1 MQHEFDLI
9 SDLHKDARG
18 FRPSSSWL
26 AAFRASTR
34 AEQQAEWDSLIE
46 EMEDSQKAEAE
57 AQAKATDVF
66 EARVADLIASGA
78 RDRATAI
85 RWIADAED
93 VDLANDPQGWDFL
106 AYLLNLPYQ
115 YLNKEAA

>member
-1 MQHEFDLI
+1 MAFDMI

-26 AAFRASTR
+26 AAFRASTH

-57 AQAKATDVF
+57 AQAKATAVF

-78 RDRATAI
+78 RDRITAI
-85 RWIADAED
+85 RWIADAEG

-106 AYLLNLPYQ
+106 AYLLNLPYL
-115 YLNKEAA
+115 YFNKETA